1 MNNLATGISYNGPAT
16 DTWNDLP
23 KFGLT
28 GTATYVTGSHAIKWG
43 SAVNWGHVTTSVTSN
58 GAMRENFLNGVAQT
72 ITAYSTPSISTVRV
86 NADLGVFLQD
96 SWTIK
101 RLTLNP
107 GIRFEYLNGSAD
119 AVSLPAGRFVPAR
132 NFPEVPCLPCWK
144 DITPRFGAAFDL
156 FGNGRTAVKGSAGK
170 YTQQE
175 ETGFAAAYAPA
186 FLQSQSLRWTDLNG
200 DGIAQDSELGVAPVS
215 NFGASQTRF
224 PDPNISRP
232 FQMLYNAGITQ
243 QIGARISMSLNYYH
257 RDYYRIITTKNTLVP
272 PSSFATSYTPILIAN
287 PLTGGA
293 LTIYNLNPALL
304 GRTLLEDSNSPND
317 RRTYNDVD
325 LTFNARFPNGAT
337 FLGGASTGKLH
348 AISCDITSANVNAA
362 ADNYDP
368 NALNGCDDNEPW
380 RTSVKLT
387 ASYPLPGGFK
397 VSGVFQSLPGLI
409 ETRTANNNG
418 DFPVNLV
425 VTKALVPNL
434 TQSSLVVRLN
444 QPGTQFLDRDNQ
456 VDLSL
461 TKNFKV
467 GRTQLKP
474 VVDVFNVFNVAPV
487 TNASGTFG
495 TSLLQPITVLPG
507 RLLRFGARLE
517 F

>member
-1 MNNLATGISYNGPAT
+1 
-16 DTWNDLP
+16 
-23 KFGLT
+23 
-28 GTATYVTGSHAIKWG
+28 
-43 SAVNWGHVTTSVTSN
+43 
-58 GAMRENFLNGVAQT
+58 
-72 ITAYSTPSISTVRV
+72 
-86 NADLGVFLQD
+86 
-96 SWTIK
+96 
-101 RLTLNP
+101 
-107 GIRFEYLNGSAD
+107 
-119 AVSLPAGRFVPAR
+119 
-132 NFPEVPCLPCWK
+132 
-144 DITPRFGAAFDL
+144 
-156 FGNGRTAVKGSAGK
+156 
-170 YTQQE
+170 
-175 ETGFAAAYAPA
+175 
-186 FLQSQSLRWTDLNG
+186 
-200 DGIAQDSELGVAPVS
+200 
-215 NFGASQTRF
+215 
-224 PDPNISRP
+224 
-232 FQMLYNAGITQ
+232 MLYNAGITQ

-257 RDYYRIITTKNTLVP
+257 RDYYRIIATQNTLVP

-368 NALNGCDDNEPW
+368 NALYGCDDNEPW

-474 VVDVFNVFNVAPV
+474 VVDLFNVFNVAPV